1 MLLSLL
7 LVIPSLAATAAMK
20 MMHHIDES
28 HSSHT
33 PLPAW
38 IKRAMTSMSS
48 LQTRVTSRS
57 LWGNMKNLKVSDA
70 VPETSVSDSRGV
82 STSQGRQTCSTLRR
96 RAASANKCTHADHAP
111 ISALGL
117 SDLTEERDLL
127 LKSLGNQTCARVSAN
142 EDEVRIPIISLKF
155 AQLD

>member
-7 LVIPSLAATAAMK
+7 LAIASLAATAAVK
-20 MMHHIDES
+20 MMHHIEGS
-28 HSSHT
+28 HSSHS

-38 IKRAMTSMSS
+38 IKRAMTSMTC
-48 LQTRVTSRS
+48 LQTHVTSRS
-57 LWGNMKNLKVSDA
+57 LWGNTNDLTVPDA
-70 VPETSVSDSRGV
+70 VPETSVSDSSGV

-127 LKSLGNQTCARVSAN
+127 LKSLGNQTRLSAN
-142 EDEVRIPIISLKF
+142 EDEVRIPIITS
-155 AQLD
+155 DRCN